1 MKLAIIMGTSC
12 LFFIN
17 ILTTWGPP
25 QLRMSV
31 VYATLGVEI
40 GIMLK
45 GIHEHSECVPTYL
58 MVSITL
64 IAYVRRKM

>member
-1 MKLAIIMGTSC
+1 
-12 LFFIN
+12 
-17 ILTTWGPP
+17 
-25 QLRMSV
+25 MSV